1 EVESLF
7 QQERQTENINSTNS
21 FNTVSSPVN
30 TVRSTFVNAASQTPI
45 KDAGP
50 SASTNAFKEH
60 SFERFSFFKIAF
72 SLPHVPIMTPI
83 DDTGMFGNAYDD
95 EVLKGEVDMNN
106 VDSSYTITEATKNK
120 KDERGILIKN
130 KARLVTQG
138 HTQEEGIDYDE
149 VFAPVSRI
157 EAIRLFLA
165 YDSFKNFVVYQM
177 DFKSAFLYGRIE
189 EEVYVYQPPGFE
201 DPNFPDKVYK
211 VEKALYGLHQAPR
224 ACKERVEQDKYVAEV
239 LKKFDF
245 VNVKTASTPMES
257 NKPLIKDKEA
267 KDVDVHLY
275 RSMIGSLM
283 YLTASRPDI
292 TFAVCACASLDR
304 KSTTEGCQFL
314 GKRLISWQCKKQT
327 IVANSI
333 TEAEYVAAANC
344 CGQKTQKSKRKQRK
358 EAEIS
363 HDESKD
369 KDHVPT
375 PFSDPLPSGEDSS
388 ILNELMG
395 KMIEEIDQNAEIA
408 LDDETQGRINNDEM
422 FGVDDLG
429 GEEVVMDSA
438 VKLSIKP
445 KVVVQEQEMSTT
457 IPAAGTTVT
466 TVVPTLRAKCIVF
479 HEQKQSQIPTVSS
492 LKDKGKAKMIE
503 PEKYLMRVNEEY
515 ARKLQAEEQ
524 EAARLSR
531 AQQDKEANN
540 SWDNMQAM
548 MDADG
553 LLAEKL
559 QAREREEFYE
569 VQKVRLLVK
578 LIEKIKKHFTAM
590 RAQKKRNKP
599 PTKTQMK
606 SQMSTYLKHMGGY
619 KQSHLKGRSFDE
631 IKKLFD
637 REMRKVND
645 FIAMDSEVQKS
656 SAKEAQESS
665 TKRTSKHL
673 ESDISKKQKIDKNV
687 KPVID
692 DSKELKKCMEIV
704 LDDGDEV
711 LIEATPISSR
721 SPTIIDYKIHNEGKK
736 NYFKIIRA
744 DVKNIFKK
752 KKPVDDMDNLLFRTL
767 KTMFEHH
774 VEDTIWTYQ
783 QGLAKVIHHSEVF
796 GNILLMKTK
805 ILIKKLEDSDD
816 EYQV

>member
-1 EVESLF
+1 DQVPRSEVESLF

-138 HTQEEGIDYDE
+138 HTQEE
-149 VFAPVSRI
+149 
-157 EAIRLFLA
+157 
-165 YDSFKNFVVYQM
+165 VYQM

-438 VKLSIKP
+438 VKL
-445 KVVVQEQEMSTT
+445 VTT
-457 IPAAGTTVT
+457 I
-466 TVVPTLRAKCIVF
+466 
-479 HEQKQSQIPTVSS
+479 
-492 LKDKGKAKMIE
+492 KDK
-503 PEKYLMRVNEEY
+503 Y

-569 VQKVRLLVK
+569 VQKVRL
-578 LIEKIKKHFTAM
+578 
-590 RAQKKRNKP
+590 
-599 PTKTQMK
+599 
-606 SQMSTYLKHMGGY
+606 
-619 KQSHLKGRSFDE
+619 
-631 IKKLFD
+631 
-637 REMRKVND
+637 EMRKVND

-704 LDDGDEV
+704 LDDGDENFNREDLEV
-711 LIEATPISSR
+711 MCAI
-721 SPTIIDYKIHNEGKK
+721 
-736 NYFKIIRA
+736 
-744 DVKNIFKK
+744 VKNIFKK

-783 QGLAKVIHHSEVF
+783 QGLAKSIPSEDPYEEAAQQLLEQAPHSLEYVPDP
-796 GNILLMKTK
+796 IE
-805 ILIKKLEDSDD
+805 LEDHVPLHIPEHPEDLVPAED
-816 EYQV
+816 EAPIEAYIPEVASAPTPLLPPSFLSPRTPPLLPIPLPVPSTSHRAEIPEADTPPRKRLLLTAPKPGCEVRESSAAAARQPLRLERGYCLLLLNLGVSRESLEFYSRHHDAQKDRAAVRAEIEDRAAVRAEIEIRKALARSKAYSRTLEV